1 MQSLGKKQK
10 DAFKDSAFHEL
21 FRHKYC
27 NHKYCD
33 KCNDKIVLKQDYT
46 LVNPD
51 NEEHLFSNVKQNY
64 LVCSCSDSIYL
75 PVIEEDIFPA
85 PILTNE
91 DNIEMSIISA
101 DGIKKGYSLLENPQ
115 YHDANTKIIK
125 VNKNDIQNKIWFLSK
140 HIPTKCKEKH
150 PKLKAP
156 NWNKIENMIRGYYE
170 IWVELNR
177 SYRVLDGLLPK
188 IFSFRFMRDPLIQ
201 GVVSNIETIYNEN
214 PIFFF
219 DYLKRIYTDI
229 VIGIC
234 NIIDKHTEN
243 DTISFF
249 FFVNNEDLKKT
260 AIGKRIKDLLD
271 TCYKNNRNDY
281 EKLIELRNKLIAHI
295 DLDYLPTKDAD
306 ELFLKLQNLPI
317 DIPLIRKFL
326 EILSQIFESISEY
339 YQLHIDFKLH
349 ERTTT

>member
-1 MQSLGKKQK
+1 MHSELGKCV
-10 DAFKDSAFHEL
+10 
-21 FRHKYC
+21 Y
-27 NHKYCD
+27 
-33 KCNDKIVLKQDYT
+33 DKI
-46 LVNPD
+46 
-51 NEEHLFSNVKQNY
+51 SNMV
-64 LVCSCSDSIYL
+64 
-75 PVIEEDIFPA
+75 
-85 PILTNE
+85 
-91 DNIEMSIISA
+91 
-101 DGIKKGYSLLENPQ
+101 
-115 YHDANTKIIK
+115 
-125 VNKNDIQNKIWFLSK
+125 
-140 HIPTKCKEKH
+140 
-150 PKLKAP
+150 
-156 NWNKIENMIRGYYE
+156 RGYYE

-260 AIGKRIKDLLD
+260 DIGKRIKDLLD

-281 EKLIELRNKLIAHI
+281 EKLIGLRNKLFAHI
-295 DLDYLPTKDAD
+295 DLDYLPTKDAN

-326 EILSQIFESISEY
+326 EILSQIFESISEVLPIAY
-339 YQLHIDFKLH
+339 
-349 ERTTT
+349 